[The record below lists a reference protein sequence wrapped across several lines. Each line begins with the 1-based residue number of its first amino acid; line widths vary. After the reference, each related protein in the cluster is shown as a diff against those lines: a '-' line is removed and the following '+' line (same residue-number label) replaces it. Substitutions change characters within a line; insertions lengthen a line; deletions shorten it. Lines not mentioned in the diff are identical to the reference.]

1 MKQSLQLLFLVPFLI
16 SCRTTHET
24 TDTLNIRK
32 LESTITQR
40 LQSFRFTDTLYFL
53 SANPGDTASQPP
65 MQLRAK
71 LIRNC
76 AYSSSRVDTTRTTA
90 DEQQARVTIDNS
102 DYGQASAEQ
111 TIPWQMLIRAVL
123 CLAIL
128 AYLLRKI

>member
-1 MKQSLQLLFLVPFLI
+1 MKQSLQLLLLVPFML
-16 SCRTTHET
+16 SCRTTHEA
-24 TDTLNIRK
+24 TDTINIRK

-40 LQSFRFTDTLYFL
+40 LQSIRLTDTLYFL
-53 SANPGDTASQPP
+53 TANPGDTAYQPP
-65 MQLRAK
+65 MTLRAK
-71 LIRNC
+71 LIRNS
-76 AYSSSRVDTTRTTA
+76 AYSSSLADTTRTAA

-102 DYGQASAEQ
+102 DYGQASPEQ

>member
-1 MKQSLQLLFLVPFLI
+1 MKHSLQLLILIPFMI
-16 SCRTTHET
+16 SCRTTHEA
-24 TDTLNIRK
+24 TDTINIRK

-40 LQSFRFTDTLYFL
+40 LQSVRFTDTLYFL

-71 LIRNC
+71 LIRNR

-102 DYGQASAEQ
+102 DYGQASAEPP
-111 TIPWQMLIRAVL
+111 IPWQMLIRAVL

>member
-1 MKQSLQLLFLVPFLI
+1 MKQSLQLLLLIPFMI

-40 LQSFRFTDTLYFL
+40 LQSVRFTDTLYFL
-53 SANPGDTASQPP
+53 SANPGDTACQPRL
-65 MQLRAK
+65 QLRAQ
-71 LIRNC
+71 LIRNR

-102 DYGQASAEQ
+102 DYAPASAKQ
-111 TIPWQMLIRAVL
+111 TIPWQMLIRVVL
-123 CLAIL
+123 CLALL
-128 AYLLRKI
+128 AYLLRKL

>member
-1 MKQSLQLLFLVPFLI
+1 MKQSLQLLLLVPFMI
-16 SCRTTHET
+16 SCRTTHEA

-40 LQSFRFTDTLYFL
+40 LQSVRFTDTLYFL

-65 MQLRAK
+65 MQLRAQ
-71 LIRNC
+71 LIRHR
-76 AYSSSRVDTTRTTA
+76 AYSSSQVDTTRTAA

-102 DYGQASAEQ
+102 DYGQASAAQ
-111 TIPWQMLIRAVL
+111 TIPWQMLIRVVL